1 MILPRGYVAIEL
13 VTEQGS
19 SHYHEALAALATP
32 EGRQGRLWA
41 GIVRD
46 LARTHTEV
54 PGPDEN
60 AIWARLFLLR
70 VEGEGE
76 LLPNPAPGIRV
87 WLPEEDAPIQAGQQ
101 EARAGAHLIGV
112 PYLQRFLAY
121 LGEGVE
127 PEPEPALGL
136 QAEPEPENEPGQ
148 VPEPEWVPEP
158 EAAEVEAEPETEPEV
173 PVEQEEPEPE
183 PEPEPEVELE
193 QVPEPGSGADPRIP
207 QTTTTGAMPLV
218 EGMTIEIASGRVG
231 WYTTIARNGA
241 VVCED
246 ISATEPWLDRRAVG
260 RLTSTIR
267 GRIPT
272 LDQGAVREA
281 LTAVLDQLRG
291 SPDGQALTAEAVS
304 RVLQATETVQIELTD
319 PPVYVVGLRGGGT
332 LTFSAREIAAIQP
345 VALNERWL
353 TARPREPLGA
363 TRRDFAA
370 ILSYWFSI
378 AEEIEALGA
387 HSVWEAVAE
396 ALQTE
401 IAPLPLETDQTA
413 LARYGLYLD
422 GTRTMWVTS
431 RVIQG
436 VIRGAGQDPND
447 PRFARY
453 LQDRGILV
461 TRSRLI
467 RSGGAPLRAWGL
479 DPTFKPESESGTLV
493 PIPMSGGCAHEV

>member
-1 MILPRGYVAIEL
+1 MILPSPFCVLSLESRAA
-13 VTEQGS
+13 S
-19 SHYHEALAALATP
+19 AWFHEVLAAMERP
-32 EGRQGRLWA
+32 ESRPPWA
-41 GIVRD
+41 RWVLDAIRRTRIDVPSGETAAW
-46 LARTHTEV
+46 ARTYWFRLDGNLGSLEDLPRNPC
-54 PGPDEN
+54 PGV
-60 AIWARLFLLR
+60 RLYR
-70 VEGEGE
+70 
-76 LLPNPAPGIRV
+76 PGD
-87 WLPEEDAPIQAGQQ
+87 DAPIAVDPFSVHDAQLVLPAVL
-101 EARAGAHLIGV
+101 AT
-112 PYLQRFLAY
+112 FLRVIEV
-121 LGEGVE
+121 EGGGTAAPAATPTTEME
-127 PEPEPALGL
+127 PEPEPEAAAEADIEPWTEGG
-136 QAEPEPENEPGQ
+136 EPER
-148 VPEPEWVPEP
+148 VPEP
-158 EAAEVEAEPETEPEV
+158 EAAEVEAEVGEPGQEAEPE
-173 PVEQEEPEPE
+173 
-183 PEPEPEVELE
+183 L
-193 QVPEPGSGADPRIP
+193 VPEPGSGADRRIP

-319 PPVYVVGLRGGGT
+319 PPVYVVGLRGGGA

-422 GTRTMWVTS
+422 GTGTMWVTS

-453 LQDRGILV
+453 LQDQGILV

-493 PIPMSGGCAHEV
+493 PIPMSGGGAHEV